1 MKTTILRTLDELTP
15 VGTAEEALGSPVGMT
30 VLILLILLLIAAL
43 TVIVIRVRKKNAK
56 AADEE
61 KPDGKTDGETT

>member
-1 MKTTILRTLDELTP
+1 MTILRTLDELTP
-15 VGTAEEALGSPVGMT
+15 VGEAEEALGSPVGMA

-56 AADEE
+56 AADAETT
-61 KPDGKTDGETT
+61 DSKTDGEAT